1 MGHTPGPFT
10 RGWPD
15 GSGKG
20 DIVANGKRIA
30 SVIPGCSCC
39 AKREEDMTPED
50 HANGDLFAAA
60 PDLLEALHV
69 ALAAMRKVYDQTDH
83 GHMVSDQIDYVVAAI
98 AKAES

>member
-60 PDLLEALHV
+60 PDMLEALKNLENDDGSIPQH
-69 ALAAMRKVYDQTDH
+69 AWK
-83 GHMVSDQIDYVVAAI
+83 MVKAAI